1 MKQKTIPWQIT
12 AERIQDEFRSDT
24 ATLAVFIA
32 IVRHARDTG
41 KDISCWPS
49 LTRLQKITGLSRGTV
64 SKKVALLEKSGYIE
78 RYKSA
83 GFISKMT
90 RINL

>member
-1 MKQKTIPWQIT
+1 MGQRTIAWQIT
-12 AERIQDEFRSDT
+12 AEKIQDEFKSDT
-24 ATLAVFIA
+24 AVLAVFIA

-49 LTRLQKITGLSRGTV
+49 LTRIQKNTGLSRGTV
-64 SKKVALLEKSGYIE
+64 SKKIILLEKSGYIE
-78 RYKSA
+78 RYKSP